1 MIMQSLVMCLVSGL
15 LRKGKLRFVAPEPFR
30 PIACDGAKS
39 QKNHYF
45 RDPLAQLT
53 LRKCY

>member
-1 MIMQSLVMCLVSGL
+1 MCLVSGL